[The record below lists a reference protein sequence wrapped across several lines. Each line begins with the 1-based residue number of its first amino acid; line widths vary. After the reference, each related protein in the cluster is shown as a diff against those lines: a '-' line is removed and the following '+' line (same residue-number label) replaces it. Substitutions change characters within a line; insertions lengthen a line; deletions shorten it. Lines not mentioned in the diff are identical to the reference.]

1 MPAPELVTQ
10 RLLLRGWRE
19 SDLDPFA
26 AINADP
32 EVTRFLGGPLSA
44 EASDALVARFVE
56 HFERHGFGLWAV
68 EPREDGELADFV
80 GLAGFVGLSVPRF
93 ETHFTPCVEIGWRLG
108 RRFWGR
114 GIAIEAARE
123 ALRFG
128 FVDADLAEIVSFTV
142 PANTRSRS
150 VMERLGMRRDPDGDF
165 EHPALPA
172 GHPLR
177 PHVLYRLERRSW
189 LCAG

>member
-1 MPAPELVTQ
+1 MPAPELVTE

-68 EPREDGELADFV
+68 EPRERGELADVV

-93 ETHFTPCVEIGWRLG
+93 ETRFTPCVEIGWRLG
-108 RRFWGR
+108 RWFWGR
-114 GIAIEAARE
+114 GIAIRGRVRRCASASSR
-123 ALRFG
+123 R
-128 FVDADLAEIVSFTV
+128 IS
-142 PANTRSRS
+142 PRSYRSRS
-150 VMERLGMRRDPDGDF
+150 PPTRG
-165 EHPALPA
+165 PA
-172 GHPLR
+172 R
-177 PHVLYRLERRSW
+177 
-189 LCAG
+189 